1 MKSSQKRLFPMFVDL
16 SEWKILVVGA
26 GKIAQRRIE
35 TLLQFVSA
43 ITVVAP
49 ECSEKIRQWEQ
60 EGQICLE
67 TRAYVSED
75 LDGMHMVCAATSQ
88 NALNEEIGQECRK
101 RGILVNV
108 CSDQTLCD
116 FHFPGVVLRE
126 ELTVGINASGKNHRK
141 AKEARIAIEKCMQ
154 GLHVGQDCGDA

>member
-1 MKSSQKRLFPMFVDL
+1 MRNKSERLFPMFVDI
-16 SEWKILVVGA
+16 SDWSILVVGA

-35 TLLQFVSA
+35 TLLQFALS

-49 ECSEKIRQWEQ
+49 ECSETVRQWAQ
-60 EGQICLE
+60 EGRICLK
-67 TRAYVSED
+67 TRAYVLED

-88 NALNEEIGQECRK
+88 NAVNEEIGQECRK
-101 RGILVNV
+101 RGIPVNV

-126 ELTVGINASGKNHRK
+126 ELTIGINASGKNHKK

-154 GLHVGQDCGDA
+154 GRIVE

>member
-1 MKSSQKRLFPMFVDL
+1 MRNKSERLFPMFVDI
-16 SEWKILVVGA
+16 SDWPILVVGA

-35 TLLQFVSA
+35 TLLQFALS

-49 ECSEKIRQWEQ
+49 ECSETVRQWAQ
-60 EGQICLE
+60 EGRICLK
-67 TRAYVSED
+67 TRAYVLED

-88 NALNEEIGQECRK
+88 NAVNEEIGQECRK
-101 RGILVNV
+101 RGIPVNV

-126 ELTVGINASGKNHRK
+126 ELTIGINASGKNH
-141 AKEARIAIEKCMQ
+141 
-154 GLHVGQDCGDA
+154 

>member
-1 MKSSQKRLFPMFVDL
+1 MKSSQKRLFPMFVDI

-35 TLLQFVSA
+35 TILQFVSS

-49 ECSEKIRQWEQ
+49 ECSETVRQWAQ
-60 EGQICLE
+60 EGRICLK
-67 TRAYVSED
+67 TRAYVLED

-88 NALNEEIGQECRK
+88 NAVNEEIGQECRK
-101 RGILVNV
+101 RGIPVNV
-108 CSDQTLCD
+108 CSNQMLCD

-126 ELTVGINASGKNHRK
+126 ELTIGINASGKNHRK

-154 GLHVGQDCGDA
+154 GRLVE

>member
-1 MKSSQKRLFPMFVDL
+1 MKSSQKRLFPMFVDI

-35 TLLQFVSA
+35 TILQFVSS

-49 ECSEKIRQWEQ
+49 ECSETVRQWAQ
-60 EGQICLE
+60 EGRICLK
-67 TRAYVSED
+67 TRAYVLED

-88 NALNEEIGQECRK
+88 NAVNEEIGQECRK
-101 RGILVNV
+101 RGIPVNV
-108 CSDQTLCD
+108 CNNQMLCD

-126 ELTVGINASGKNHRK
+126 ELTIGINASGKNHRK

-154 GLHVGQDCGDA
+154 GRLVE